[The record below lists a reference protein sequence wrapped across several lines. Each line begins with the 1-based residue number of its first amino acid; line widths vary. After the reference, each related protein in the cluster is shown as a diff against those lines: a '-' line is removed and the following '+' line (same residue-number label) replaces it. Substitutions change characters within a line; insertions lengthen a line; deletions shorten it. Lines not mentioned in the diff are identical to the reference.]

1 MAAIGLSMLILFA
14 VIFLRHSRK
23 RRSNSPSTQRKDLAD
38 GSWQRTVVSP
48 VLGMLG
54 EESTSAVSA
63 APHVVSTIPPLGF
76 YNTSTQLGSQIYSNE
91 NAYLVPRPLN
101 LTNETSA
108 VRTHLQS
115 DLQRGSMISPLY
127 AAVDY
132 SKVDQYDN
140 RDSAQYE
147 VAVSAVPRA
156 SRIWDAQYQQSH
168 AHDTQIKHHY
178 EYTEAATS

>member
-1 MAAIGLSMLILFA
+1 
-14 VIFLRHSRK
+14 
-23 RRSNSPSTQRKDLAD
+23 
-38 GSWQRTVVSP
+38 
-48 VLGMLG
+48 MLG

-132 SKVDQYDN
+132 SKVT
-140 RDSAQYE
+140 ST
-147 VAVSAVPRA
+147 
-156 SRIWDAQYQQSH
+156 I
-168 AHDTQIKHHY
+168 I
-178 EYTEAATS
+178 ATRHNMKLRFLQCLEPH